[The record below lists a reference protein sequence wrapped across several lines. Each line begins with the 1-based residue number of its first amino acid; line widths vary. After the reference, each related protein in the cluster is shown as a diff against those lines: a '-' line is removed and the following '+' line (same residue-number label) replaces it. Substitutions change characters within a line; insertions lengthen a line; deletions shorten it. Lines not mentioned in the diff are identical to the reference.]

1 MAIPGIIDGV
11 LTGISENQWGGFE
24 LDVKREATD
33 HKGNVIEF
41 YTYVRVASF
50 QVEKGLHNAYR
61 AHVGKIVF
69 IPVQFSIYQKD
80 KGSKPS
86 EQVQLSGLPLQ
97 IQKVVPLANQQQSQP
112 ATALK
117 QA

>member
-1 MAIPGIIDGV
+1 MSIPGIIDGV
-11 LTGISENQWGGFE
+11 LAEISENQWGGFE
-24 LDVKREATD
+24 LQVKRESLD
-33 HKGNVIEF
+33 QKGRPLEF
-41 YTYVRVASF
+41 YTDIRVAPF

-97 IQKVVPLANQQQSQP
+97 IQRVAPAPAAAAVPPAR
-112 ATALK
+112 ATA
-117 QA
+117 